1 MATPLIIVG
10 ESTRAAAKSA
20 LLAGFQP
27 WRIDRFVTRDLKD
40 LGSVR
45 QCPTDRFPTAIL
57 ELLED
62 APPDAS
68 VLYTAPLENHPE
80 LLEAIAFDRPLLG
93 CSANAVRQ
101 VRDPLALA
109 NLPTVRGLKFPKV
122 WRSASLRARLDR
134 AISTLWGGRQYL
146 AKPQASWGGR
156 NINFWSLA
164 QRSNHDFYLQQ
175 YLHGM
180 PISAVYV
187 ADGWSAQLS
196 GVTEQLIGK
205 RSFGA
210 ERFRYCGSV
219 GPINLSDKQ
228 RHALMHLGV
237 VLTQRFDLRGIFGID
252 AIMDRRGQIWPV
264 EVNPRYTDSVEL
276 LEQTTNLPLLATHQV
291 DHAAPISK
299 RRPRTR
305 GQRFCAKSILYTK
318 THTSIADP
326 DTEFDSDQLTDLP
339 MSNALIPPAT
349 PLCTLHVT
357 ASTRDDCLKQLHDRA
372 EKLYR
377 CITTEKP
384 PT

>member
-1 MATPLIIVG
+1 MAIPLIIVG

-27 WRIDRFVTRDLKD
+27 WRIDRFLTRDLKE
-40 LGSVR
+40 LGPAR
-45 QCPTDRFPTAIL
+45 QCPIDRFPAAIL
-57 ELLED
+57 ELLND
-62 APPDAS
+62 APSDAS

-93 CSANAVRQ
+93 CSADAVRQ

-122 WRSASLRARLDR
+122 WRSASLRARLGQ
-134 AISTLWGGRQYL
+134 AASALWGGRQYL
-146 AKPQASWGGR
+146 AKPRASCGGR
-156 NINFWSLA
+156 NIDFWSPA
-164 QRSNHDFYLQQ
+164 QRTNHDFYLQQ
-175 YLHGM
+175 YLRGM

-196 GVTEQLIGK
+196 GVTEQLIGE
-205 RSFGA
+205 RPFGA
-210 ERFRYCGSV
+210 DGFMYCGSI
-219 GPINLSDKQ
+219 GPIDLSEKQ

-252 AIMDRRGQIWPV
+252 AIVDWRSQIWPV

-276 LEQTTNLPLLATHQV
+276 LEQTTNFPLLATHQV
-291 DHAAPISK
+291 NHAAPISK
-299 RRPRTR
+299 RRPRNR
-305 GQRFCAKSILYTK
+305 GQRFHAKAILYTK
-318 THTSIADP
+318 THTSISDL
-326 DTEFDSDQLTDLP
+326 DTEFDSNQLTDLP

-349 PLCTLHVT
+349 PLCTIHAT
-357 ASTRDDCLKQLHDRA
+357 ANTRDDCLKQLHDRA
-372 EKLYR
+372 EKLYHS
-377 CITTEKP
+377 ITTDKP